1 MRESLIDRVAIERLF
16 LLAGALRA
24 GIIDALAVAE
34 GLTAAEVAAGAG
46 ADGRATLVVLE
57 ALVGE
62 GVAARSGPVP
72 EPPSSPP
79 APESLA
85 TGLRG
90 PGSGATVGGGAKAPT
105 YRLTPLGRAHLVDPG
120 PSLERWSILHQ
131 ARKSLGWQELAEVIR
146 SGAPTPRDAARR
158 DPTTMVSAMG
168 ERDPDIVDEIVE
180 RCLAHAG
187 PIQSMVDVGG
197 AVGHVARAFA
207 RCGVR
212 TTLFDR
218 PAVIPL
224 AREYL
229 GEDGRDIALVEGDF
243 TEALPPGP
251 FDLVYFGNVYH
262 IYSPAIMA
270 RVTGEAYGTVAP
282 GGIIAI
288 QDYVWGRSPRA
299 AIFAVN
305 MLQATEAGGVWSEAQ
320 FRAWLGAAGFVNV
333 ELFDL
338 ETAGT
343 HLVLAK
349 RPLES
354 KG

>member
-16 LLAGALRA
+16 LIAGALRA
-24 GIIDALAVAE
+24 GIIDVLAGAD
-34 GLTAAEVAAGAG
+34 GLAAAEVAAGAG

-62 GVAARSGPVP
+62 GLLHRSGAVP
-72 EPPSSPP
+72 EPPPSPSDR
-79 APESLA
+79 APQA
-85 TGLRG
+85 TGGRG
-90 PGSGATVGGGAKAPT
+90 SEPDAGAGSGSEAPA

-120 PSLERWSILHQ
+120 PLLERWSILHQ
-131 ARKSLGWQELAEVIR
+131 ARKSIGWLELSEVIR
-146 SGAPTPRDAARR
+146 SGTRPPRDAVRR

-168 ERDPDIVDEIVE
+168 ERDPDIIDEIVE
-180 RCLAHAG
+180 RCLAYAG

-207 RCGVR
+207 HCGVR
-212 TTLFDR
+212 ATLFDR

-243 TEALPPGP
+243 TEGLPPGP

-270 RVTGEAYGTVAP
+270 RVTSEAYGMVSP
-282 GGIIAI
+282 GGTIAI

-305 MLQATEAGGVWSEAQ
+305 MLQATEGGGVWSEAQ
-320 FRAWLGAAGFVNV
+320 FRAWLSEAGFATV

-349 RPLES
+349 RPLE
-354 KG
+354 GQG

>member
-16 LLAGALRA
+16 LIAGALRA
-24 GIIDALAVAE
+24 GIIDALAATE
-34 GLTAAEVAAGAG
+34 ERTAAEVAVGAG

-62 GVAARSGPVP
+62 GVVERSGPVP
-72 EPPSSPP
+72 EPPASSV
-79 APESLA
+79 APEAPA
-85 TGLRG
+85 TGGLGRG
-90 PGSGATVGGGAKAPT
+90 PGATVGSGAEAPT

-120 PSLERWSILHQ
+120 PLLERWSILHQ
-131 ARKSLGWQELAEVIR
+131 ARKSVGWQELAEVIR
-146 SGAPTPRDAARR
+146 SGMPLPRDAARR

-168 ERDPDIVDEIVE
+168 ERAPDIVEEIVE
-180 RCLAHAG
+180 RCLAYTG
-187 PIQSMVDVGG
+187 PIQNMVDVGG

-212 TTLFDR
+212 ATLLDQ

-243 TEALPPGP
+243 TDALPGGP

-262 IYSPAIMA
+262 IYGPAVMA
-270 RVTGEAYGTVAP
+270 RVTGEAYGTVSP
-282 GGIIAI
+282 GGAIAI

-305 MLQATEAGGVWSEAQ
+305 MLQATEGGGVWSETQ
-320 FRAWLGAAGFVNV
+320 FRAWLSEAGFVNV

-349 RPLES
+349 RPLE
-354 KG
+354 GQG